1 MKVLFFILAFAVLAF
16 PQVTLNPSPT
26 DPVNIF
32 DPTNENIVQPSE
44 VFIVYRNPR
53 TTSDTMSLHIKNCPA
68 PNSGTNA

>member
-32 DPTNENIVQPSE
+32 DPTNENIAQPS
-44 VFIVYRNPR
+44 
-53 TTSDTMSLHIKNCPA
+53 
-68 PNSGTNA
+68 